1 MELKFKLGDYINI
14 SLDDEDDETGS
25 IIGLIKNSTP
35 DILIDQEDK
44 VYQIWLEG
52 TSTVLPELG
61 VTAYYGLSRLFT
73 LETGDYEPDFDVIVL
88 YDSDTGEELYYEV
101 NDGLKECVYN
111 YCNLI
116 GQHKTE
122 EEIEDLTC
130 IFQPRGEPFLR
141 EKVLKG
147 VDIEEDYINRDSK

>member
-1 MELKFKLGDYINI
+1 M
-14 SLDDEDDETGS
+14 
-25 IIGLIKNSTP
+25 
-35 DILIDQEDK
+35 
-44 VYQIWLEG
+44 
-52 TSTVLPELG
+52 
-61 VTAYYGLSRLFT
+61 
-73 LETGDYEPDFDVIVL
+73 ETGDYEPDFDVIVL

>member
-1 MELKFKLGDYINI
+1 M
-14 SLDDEDDETGS
+14 
-25 IIGLIKNSTP
+25 
-35 DILIDQEDK
+35 
-44 VYQIWLEG
+44 
-52 TSTVLPELG
+52 
-61 VTAYYGLSRLFT
+61 
-73 LETGDYEPDFDVIVL
+73 ETGDYEPDFDVIVL

-122 EEIEDLTC
+122 EEIENLTC